1 MQRPVLP
8 LQAGH
13 PIADPRTGLLTPPWV
28 IFFQHLIA
36 YVHQA
41 ALVPL
46 DGGDFGGGSGGGTLP
61 PPLVSG
67 AGYWTP
73 ITNGD
78 ALTPEV
84 LFDSAGDCVVGF
96 VPTPG

>member
-1 MQRPVLP
+1 MPRDTLP

-28 IFFQHLIA
+28 IFFQQLITQ
-36 YVHQA
+36 VRDTVQ
-41 ALVPL
+41 VPS
-46 DGGDFGGGSGGGTLP
+46 DGSGGAGGLP
-61 PPLVSG
+61 PLAVMA

-78 ALTPEV
+78 PVSPEI
-84 LFDSAGDCVVGF
+84 LFDSAGECLVGF
-96 VPTPG
+96 VPTP

>member
-1 MQRPVLP
+1 MPRPALP

-28 IFFQHLIA
+28 IFFQQLILQVRDA
-36 YVHQA
+36 VQ
-41 ALVPL
+41 VPS
-46 DGGDFGGGSGGGTLP
+46 DGGGAGSLP
-61 PPLVSG
+61 PLAVMG

-78 ALTPEV
+78 PLSPEIV
-84 LFDSAGDCVVGF
+84 FDSAGECLVGF
-96 VPTPG
+96 VPTP